1 MSVISRGVLR
11 AWPLC
16 AWLAVSA
23 VCAGCA
29 DSHGDGDAPAVFSY
43 IPVGAETVAPTEVF
57 AGETLTPT
65 CLLLNEDGE
74 TFAPP
79 AGITPVL
86 RWSAA
91 SSVDPSGESA
101 IAIVAGDV
109 EVSCTF
115 PTLLVTDE
123 TPALV
128 HIRPGLASRVETR
141 VDPRSLQA
149 GRGISAT
156 CVVWDDY
163 GNLVEAFDA
172 SLSVLPTDG
181 VTIEGL
187 AASFTRSGRYDV
199 ACTVPGA
206 AGEPVG
212 IEVTPG
218 LPYELVLAR
227 VPNEPVYGIGDVVQ
241 VRSIVTDRY
250 GNEVPEASVV
260 LSSAPSESARLG
272 DGFRYAADGRYRVT
286 GRVNSVTEAGR
297 LVVATTEI
305 LINGSGPNIRCEA
318 PLDGSM
324 LVGRPGTPIEVRG
337 SVDDA
342 SGTMSVTVNGAPAVL
357 SSDGFWASSITPIW
371 GMNFVDVVAVD
382 DGGIENSRTCAFILA
397 DRYAPE
403 APILGDTV
411 MLALSQDAIDD
422 SSRTDGLD
430 SLDDILHTVVNS
442 PGLRNTL
449 HTSLLASNPLK
460 PSSCD
465 VDSFLGCVIR
475 TEITYLDSR
484 IDGPHTSTLTL
495 VPNGMRAHV
504 TLRGIH
510 VQLRINGRAAGIGF
524 NTTGWVNVDSV
535 DVDLTFDVGL
545 AAGRPRI
552 SVRPGSV
559 SVGVG
564 RISTDFSG
572 LAGGVIDIVVSVA
585 NGTVRNA
592 VANALRGYVTGNF
605 NAILDGL
612 VSSLDISTLG
622 ASFNVPRLDGAG
634 NIPVGFGVSF
644 SSLSANPARMLFGI
658 GTRITAPPAH
668 ARPSLGVPLPAEA
681 TLLDPST
688 PRAVTVAVH
697 TALLNQAIHALW
709 RGGLLDA
716 SVGGG
721 SLGGLPDGVA
731 IEVSGGLPP
740 VARVVTSNEVELAI
754 GALQLSITYP
764 GLFDNLLVTVG
775 ARARTMTTLMADDL
789 NFGAIRITDLYFST
803 GTVTL
808 APATRDLIEDL
819 LRTLVQS
826 IVDTSLNDALPAIPI
841 PTFTLPSS
849 VAPYGL
855 PAGTDMGIT
864 GPTLTLEGSHVL
876 LRGGFGTR

>member
-1 MSVISRGVLR
+1 
-11 AWPLC
+11 
-16 AWLAVSA
+16 
-23 VCAGCA
+23 
-29 DSHGDGDAPAVFSY
+29 
-43 IPVGAETVAPTEVF
+43 
-57 AGETLTPT
+57 
-65 CLLLNEDGE
+65 
-74 TFAPP
+74 
-79 AGITPVL
+79 
-86 RWSAA
+86 
-91 SSVDPSGESA
+91 
-101 IAIVAGDV
+101 
-109 EVSCTF
+109 
-115 PTLLVTDE
+115 
-123 TPALV
+123 
-128 HIRPGLASRVETR
+128 
-141 VDPRSLQA
+141 
-149 GRGISAT
+149 
-156 CVVWDDY
+156 
-163 GNLVEAFDA
+163 
-172 SLSVLPTDG
+172 
-181 VTIEGL
+181 
-187 AASFTRSGRYDV
+187 
-199 ACTVPGA
+199 
-206 AGEPVG
+206 
-212 IEVTPG
+212 
-218 LPYELVLAR
+218 
-227 VPNEPVYGIGDVVQ
+227 
-241 VRSIVTDRY
+241 
-250 GNEVPEASVV
+250 
-260 LSSAPSESARLG
+260 
-272 DGFRYAADGRYRVT
+272 
-286 GRVNSVTEAGR
+286 
-297 LVVATTEI
+297 
-305 LINGSGPNIRCEA
+305 
-318 PLDGSM
+318 
-324 LVGRPGTPIEVRG
+324 
-337 SVDDA
+337 
-342 SGTMSVTVNGAPAVL
+342 
-357 SSDGFWASSITPIW
+357 
-371 GMNFVDVVAVD
+371 
-382 DGGIENSRTCAFILA
+382 
-397 DRYAPE
+397 
-403 APILGDTV
+403 
-411 MLALSQDAIDD
+411 
-422 SSRTDGLD
+422 
-430 SLDDILHTVVNS
+430 
-442 PGLRNTL
+442 
-449 HTSLLASNPLK
+449 
-460 PSSCD
+460 
-465 VDSFLGCVIR
+465 
-475 TEITYLDSR
+475 
-484 IDGPHTSTLTL
+484 
-495 VPNGMRAHV
+495 
-504 TLRGIH
+504 
-510 VQLRINGRAAGIGF
+510 
-524 NTTGWVNVDSV
+524 
-535 DVDLTFDVGL
+535 
-545 AAGRPRI
+545 
-552 SVRPGSV
+552 
-559 SVGVG
+559 
-564 RISTDFSG
+564 
-572 LAGGVIDIVVSVA
+572 
-585 NGTVRNA
+585 